1 MIAGG
6 DVVAVGGDP
15 NGEGPGGSGKF
26 WNFRGADHVAGEG
39 GARAAAGHGA
49 RRRGHWRC
57 SVGEG

>member
-1 MIAGG
+1 MIAGC

-26 WNFRGADHVAGEG
+26 WNFRGANHVAGKG

-49 RRRGHWRC
+49 RRRGH
-57 SVGEG
+57 